1 MECLKEPIFS
11 ALASLAVICEN
22 AVLMPKPL
30 SPVIQRL
37 KDWRA
42 RNNLSQAQAI
52 MVFKEASLPITLDSL
67 QNWESGRANP
77 SPLAAVALDD
87 FLDRHQKVKPP
98 VAGRKKRAE
107 RDQD

>member
-1 MECLKEPIFS
+1 MESLKQPIFS
-11 ALASLAVICEN
+11 ALASSDVICEN
-22 AVLMPKPL
+22 GVLMPKPL

-52 MVFKEASLPITLDSL
+52 MVFKSASLPITLDSL

-87 FLDRHQKVKPP
+87 FLDHHKKVKPP
-98 VAGRKKRAE
+98 GGGRKKRAE

>member
-1 MECLKEPIFS
+1 MESLKQPIFS
-11 ALASLAVICEN
+11 ALASPDVICEN
-22 AVLMPKPL
+22 GVLMPKPV

-42 RNNLSQAQAI
+42 RNNLSQVQAI
-52 MVFKEASLPITLDSL
+52 MVFKAASLPITLDSL

-77 SPLAAVALDD
+77 SALAAVALDG
-87 FLDRHQKVKPP
+87 FLNHHQKVKPP